1 MCENTVSSRQDAKVR
16 CQGPL
21 GTARAQPY
29 SLRLLICPVRKE
41 FVFFPYNKSHIKHT
55 SSVKTYVFDQACSQ
69 DG

>member
-1 MCENTVSSRQDAKVR
+1 MQTLFLVVKKQKLGVR
-16 CQGPL
+16 GPL

-29 SLRLLICPVRKE
+29 SLRLLICPARKE
-41 FVFFPYNKSHIKHT
+41 FVFFPYNKSHIKRT